1 MTSVE
6 KGVMDPLG
14 YRAHANPESS
24 DSKPSDCLKQ
34 ETDKQLN
41 VCRNE
46 QENVQKQ
53 YNDLFDKHN
62 QLIDKYN
69 VIHSDYN
76 ALRTD
81 YSTLHQQYELNIT
94 RINYQSCINI

>member
-34 ETDKQLN
+34 ETDKK
-41 VCRNE
+41 E
-46 QENVQKQ
+46 SI
-53 YNDLFDKHN
+53 YTIKHLLKVILLL
-62 QLIDKYN
+62 LI
-69 VIHSDYN
+69 
-76 ALRTD
+76 
-81 YSTLHQQYELNIT
+81 
-94 RINYQSCINI
+94 